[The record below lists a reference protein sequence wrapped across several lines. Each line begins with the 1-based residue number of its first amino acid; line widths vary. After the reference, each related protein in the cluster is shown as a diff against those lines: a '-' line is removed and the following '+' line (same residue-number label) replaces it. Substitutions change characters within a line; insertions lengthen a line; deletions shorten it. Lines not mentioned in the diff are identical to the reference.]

1 MQVSER
7 GENISVGQ
15 RQLLCIARA
24 LLRKS
29 KVIIMD
35 EVDRLRQVYRCNTN
49 VHA

>member
-1 MQVSER
+1 MSCTNAILNEQISER

-29 KVIIMD
+29 KLIILD
-35 EVDRLRQVYRCNTN
+35 EVYSQ
-49 VHA
+49 